1 MQCSSGGKICLWR
14 WLTRNNTVRSRYQS
28 LETTGVRSLV
38 AISDLRRICV
48 FTGSRAEYGPAVPLL
63 RTLRADPAVELRLLV
78 SGGHLVPSQGM
89 TVDEI
94 EADGFRID
102 ERVEMVLAG
111 DTSTAIAKS
120 FGIACVGYADALRR
134 INPDVLVVLGD
145 RYETL
150 AATIVGLQQGI
161 VIGHIGGGQLSYG
174 SIDNQMRH
182 AISKMAHLHF
192 VIDPQHAK
200 QLLTMDEPAG
210 RVFEVGDITFD
221 SKLVSQLLD
230 KETLQAQI
238 GLEIKT
244 PTFVVTYHP
253 ATSDRLSSRR
263 GVRNLLMALDGFPD
277 ARVVVTSPNLDSD
290 GIAISSLFRDY
301 ADSHR
306 GKVVFTESLGR
317 VRYLSLLKYADA
329 VVGNS
334 SSGLSEAPL
343 FGVPTVNIGSRQD
356 GRAKPDS
363 VIDCDESVESITA
376 GLTCSLTRRREY
388 DETTLSADLD
398 VPVAKI
404 VHVLRDADLAA
415 VRRKY

>member
-1 MQCSSGGKICLWR
+1 MA
-14 WLTRNNTVRSRYQS
+14 T
-28 LETTGVRSLV
+28 
-38 AISDLRRICV
+38 SDLRRICV

-63 RTLRADPAVELRLLV
+63 RALRADPAVELRLLV

-111 DTSTAIAKS
+111 DTSTAVAKS

-134 INPDVLVVLGD
+134 IDPDVVVVLGD

-192 VIDPQHAK
+192 VIDSHHAK
-200 QLLTMDEPAG
+200 QLLSMDESAD
-210 RVFEVGDITFD
+210 RIFEVGDITFD

-230 KETLQAQI
+230 KEALQAQI

-253 ATSDRLSSRR
+253 ATSDRLSSRQ
-263 GVRNLLMALDGFPD
+263 GARNLLSALDDFPD
-277 ARVVVTSPNLDSD
+277 ARVVFTSPNLDSD

-301 ADSHR
+301 ADGHR
-306 GKVVFTESLGR
+306 GKMVFTESLGR
-317 VRYLSLLKYADA
+317 VKYLSLLKYADA

-334 SSGLSEAPL
+334 SSGLSEAPM

-356 GRAKPDS
+356 GRTKPDS

-388 DETTLSADLD
+388 DDTTLSADLD
-398 VPVAKI
+398 APVAKI
-404 VHVLRDADLAA
+404 VDVLRDADMTA